1 MSMNCSIVMP
11 TPPKL
16 IVSPQNLQIK
26 DKKLTTFQTLPKDEL
41 RQSSMFR
48 PLRKSQMI
56 MTEEKIFIE
65 QISKCQMKSKDDL
78 AFGKLVI
85 NMRNKTVSN
94 KDFSVY
100 FFLSCLQPS
109 RNLQ

>member
-1 MSMNCSIVMP
+1 MNCSIVMP

-16 IVSPQNLQIK
+16 IVSPQSLKMKENKQS
-26 DKKLTTFQTLPKDEL
+26 TFQPLPKDEL

-56 MTEEKIFIE
+56 MTEEKVFIE
-65 QISKCQMKSKDDL
+65 QISKCQIKNKDDL

-85 NMRNKTVSN
+85 NMKNKTVSS

-100 FFLSCLQPS
+100 FFFPFLLTTF
-109 RNLQ
+109 